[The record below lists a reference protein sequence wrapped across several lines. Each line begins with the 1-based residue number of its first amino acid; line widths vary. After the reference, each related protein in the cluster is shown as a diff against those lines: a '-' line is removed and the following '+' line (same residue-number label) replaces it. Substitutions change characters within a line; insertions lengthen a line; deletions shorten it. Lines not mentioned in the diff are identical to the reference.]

1 MDRQIEKKTF
11 LRRYI
16 WYIAAATALMAVL
29 VWIVFSSTAST
40 MAAQF
45 RTLIVERLTG
55 TVEGYAARAHRCQS
69 GKTVED
75 WYAERECHIF
85 AGVVL
90 ELLAKRRMSTRIH
103 IAEERGGHAAGKRD
117 FW

>member
-1 MDRQIEKKTF
+1 MCGN
-11 LRRYI
+11 
-16 WYIAAATALMAVL
+16 AVRL
-29 VWIVFSSTAST
+29 HLFVRLQHLLLAVPHVGSGFCHE
-40 MAAQF
+40 AAQF

-69 GKTVED
+69 GKTVKD

-90 ELLAKRRMSTRIH
+90 ELLAERRMSNRIH

-117 FW
+117 FR